1 MDISSSF
8 DSIRPTGGHGS
19 ITMMIKE
26 VEKQTPDAQQELFL
40 AVIDQLTNSARAML
54 RRFPKV
60 REYDEHALVNEVYE
74 ALLKKLISND
84 IQNRNHFFA
93 TACNHFR
100 WTLLDLVKRKD
111 LKTEPLDEN
120 RIPAVNGSDE
130 VEHTEFLLFAMSEL
144 DKLPNQYR
152 AIVESSVFL
161 GLSFQE
167 IAVELAIPKSTVH
180 DHYRKAIELLRSAFS
195 GVA

>member
-8 DSIRPTGGHGS
+8 DSIRPNSGHGS
-19 ITMMIKE
+19 ITMMIKQ
-26 VEKQTPDAQQELFL
+26 VEKQSPNAQQELFL
-40 AVIDQLTNSARAML
+40 AVIDQLKTSAGAIL

-60 REYDEHALVNEVYE
+60 RDYDEESLVNEVYE
-74 ALLKKLISND
+74 ALLNKLISKD

-100 WTLLDLVKRKD
+100 WTLLDLVKRRK
-111 LKTEPLDEN
+111 LETEPLDED
-120 RIPAVNGSDE
+120 RVAAADGSDD
-130 VEHTEFLLFAMSEL
+130 VEQTEFLLFAMSEL
-144 DKLPNQYR
+144 DKLPKQYR

-167 IAVELAIPKSTVH
+167 IADELATPKSTVH
-180 DHYRKAIELLRSAFS
+180 DQYRKAIEMLRSAFKRI
-195 GVA
+195 